1 MQETRE
7 LRLIATREESILL
20 STEQKRNI
28 LYNKCLGP
36 DSYALSY
43 ITRNAALRV
52 ARNLLRTVPAN
63 WSDQDI
69 LDFLERPMAPRGRYP
84 AWEIP
89 ARLFFSPRLFK
100 WWAAQRPRT
109 PLA

>member
-1 MQETRE
+1 MQATRE
-7 LRLIATREESILL
+7 LRLIATRYCPEYR
-20 STEQKRNI
+20 TEAKLFVQHMPRSR
-28 LYNKCLGP
+28 LRRLVVH
-36 DSYALSY
+36 YAKGGLEGRPEF
-43 ITRNAALRV
+43 TA
-52 ARNLLRTVPAN
+52 TVPAN